1 MLYGVII
8 GNALLLGHIV
18 DFLDLLIVDY
28 GLLDGN
34 SVDLL
39 SGFVVYVFSFVWH
52 IFYSALTLDWAC
64 VHHILDPGIGRKN
77 VTSWRPSQ
85 NTLSGAHLR
94 KSIRRQAQ
102 GDPSRRIAGL
112 PWQLRE
118 DATLRRDFIDW

>member
-8 GNALLLGHIV
+8 SNALLLGHIV

-39 SGFVVYVFSFVWH
+39 SGLVVYVFSFVWH
-52 IFYSALTLDWAC
+52 IFYSALPLDWAC
-64 VHHILDPGIGRKN
+64 AHHILDPGIGWKN
-77 VTSWRPSQ
+77 VTGWGPSQ

-94 KSIRRQAQ
+94 KPIRRQAQ
-102 GDPSRRIAGL
+102 GDPARRYAGL
-112 PWQLRE
+112 PRQLRK
-118 DATLRRDFIDW
+118 DATLRRDFIDG